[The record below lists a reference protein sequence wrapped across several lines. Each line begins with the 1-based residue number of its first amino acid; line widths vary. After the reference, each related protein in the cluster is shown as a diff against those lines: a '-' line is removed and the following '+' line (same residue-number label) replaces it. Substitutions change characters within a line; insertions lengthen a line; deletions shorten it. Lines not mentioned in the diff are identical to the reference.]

1 MNICFYTD
9 QTISGMTGGIG
20 RVTQVMTEYFRQHF
34 GWKVYSIYAKE
45 AKADCVR
52 TVVDGAVMLRL
63 HDRFNINRKVKANY
77 AKALDFIAT
86 NQVEVIIIQTSL
98 DVVSKLRRALDHKGM
113 PHVRILSVLH
123 FAPGKDEWPWSGGGL
138 KGLLAPFR
146 NRFIHHATTE
156 AYRSAYDHGEKV
168 VLLSNNYIKEYQQY
182 SGLKETSRLVAIP
195 NCLSFTETLL
205 AEEKQLKQPI
215 ALVVARMEDGQKRIS
230 LILRMWQKLEAQG
243 TGWQLQ
249 IVGDGPSLPM
259 YKQMAAELGLKQV
272 SFEGRQNPVP
282 YYKRASLFLMT
293 SSFEGFPMTLVE
305 AAQFGCVPVVYDSFS
320 SLSDVV
326 TQGENGFIVPEGDET
341 AYLQRLQQLMDNSDL
356 LHIMSDKAQEYCQRF
371 SQERV
376 CSTWKELL
384 TANQKTDAI

>member
-63 HDRFNINRKVKANY
+63 HDRFNLNRKVKANY
-77 AKALDFIAT
+77 AKAVDFIAT

-113 PHVRILSVLH
+113 PQVRILSVLH

-138 KGLLAPFR
+138 KGLLAPLR
-146 NRFIHHATTE
+146 NRFIHFATTE

-195 NCLSFTETLL
+195 NCLSFNQTITD
-205 AEEKQLKQPI
+205 EERKQKKPI
-215 ALVVARMEDGQKRIS
+215 ALVVARMEDVQKRIS
-230 LILRMWQKLEAQG
+230 LILRMWKQVENRG
-243 TGWQLQ
+243 SEWQLQ

-272 SFEGRQNPVP
+272 IFEGRQNPVP
-282 YYKRASLFLMT
+282 YYKEASLFLMT

-326 TQGENGFIVPEGDET
+326 TDGENGFVIPEGDELS
-341 AYLQRLQQLMDNSDL
+341 YLDRMYQLMDDGDL
-356 LHIMSDKAQEYCQRF
+356 LHSMSDKALEYCQRF
-371 SQERV
+371 SQATV
-376 CSTWKELL
+376 CDMWRKIL
-384 TANQKTDAI
+384 IH